1 MPDIAASLGLLSSPA
16 ILFFFVGAAAAF
28 ARSDL
33 SIPEQVAKAI
43 SLYLMLC
50 IGFRGGVEAREAG
63 LQGDF
68 LTAGALGLA
77 LSTLLPLLA
86 FILLRWTSRL
96 EASHSLGGGVSSPRG
111 LTPRC
116 ARRCRAAFSR
126 ERKAAA
132 PCLRSDSA
140 RRARR
145 APCWAAKPKARWAA
159 AMLPDRCR

>member
-1 MPDIAASLGLLSSPA
+1 MPDITASLGLLSSPA

-68 LTAGALGLA
+68 
-77 LSTLLPLLA
+77 
-86 FILLRWTSRL
+86 
-96 EASHSLGGGVSSPRG
+96 
-111 LTPRC
+111 
-116 ARRCRAAFSR
+116 
-126 ERKAAA
+126 
-132 PCLRSDSA
+132 
-140 RRARR
+140 
-145 APCWAAKPKARWAA
+145 
-159 AMLPDRCR
+159 